1 MTTVASSELEF
12 APTTHEYFEYLQ
24 LTIEPF
30 TSSLLENLT
39 DDAQLYV
46 TVSLYFT
53 KLYVT

>member
-12 APTTHEYFEYLQ
+12 ALTTHEYLQ